1 MDHPTISLKSDLS
14 RPQLYR
20 INLLILSQ
28 LPRGFVTTPQKEEDY
43 IKTMRERKVS
53 KTFSLSIII
62 ILNIIIIVGNWIY

>member
-20 INLLILSQ
+20 INLLNLSQ

-43 IKTMRERKVS
+43 IKTMREKS
-53 KTFSLSIII
+53 LKNFFSLY
-62 ILNIIIIVGNWIY
+62 NYNT